1 MTGIDVVTII
11 IIMTTTEAIVA
22 SSGVKNIMNHLSNNK
37 TIIHHNQD
45 DMINLHR
52 HGRLKHHS
60 QYNEV
65 GKMMWKIGLHPY
77 VPCVNSKVTLLDK

>member
-1 MTGIDVVTII
+1 MTGIDVVT
-11 IIMTTTEAIVA
+11 IMTTTEAIVA
-22 SSGVKNIMNHLSNNK
+22 SSGVRNIMNHLSNNK

-45 DMINLHR
+45 DMTNHR